1 MKEFIKEFKEFIS
14 RGNVMDMAVGIIIG
28 GAFTN
33 IVSSLVKDI
42 INPILGL
49 FGGMNFDQYH
59 IRLLGQVTLN
69 YGNFLTAVF
78 NFLIMALVIF
88 IIIKAMNTASEKLV
102 KKEEAE
108 EKAVV
113 RAAVSQLKPREKT
126 IIELR
131 FGLRG
136 GPELTQKEVADLL
149 GISQSYISRLEKK
162 IISHMKS
169 EIAKYI

>member
-108 EKAVV
+108 EKQQRRFVLSARAKLTSKQHAVLTV
-113 RAAVSQLKPREKT
+113 LLCWRSKPGDPFYTAFRESKHFT
-126 IIELR
+126 
-131 FGLRG
+131 
-136 GPELTQKEVADLL
+136 
-149 GISQSYISRLEKK
+149 Y
-162 IISHMKS
+162 
-169 EIAKYI
+169 